1 MNNELHNKKI
11 SVDEDI
17 AKLKNDMK
25 LGRIALDFDG
35 MDTMTILQRS
45 EYVRHSLYS
54 DRSRLPENAH
64 RLVNETNMESDREDY
79 FPNVHLLCEK
89 MIASSGKRYEKA
101 ERAFSSAK
109 SGIKVRP
116 GKKALGVRG
125 TIDAKLETAAAKEL
139 AAERKQ
145 IDTQKKEMEK
155 FIKLAPDSSYAAMI
169 SDILRQNEKSYQL
182 TSKYLSAKSNVERYE
197 EYEKLGVMVEEEKKL
212 CILAKENETAAK
224 LCLDNHKQS
233 CYVLQERDAILKFNN
248 KTLMMQAHAGL
259 LNCAK
264 DTLAFIAVPREMTE
278 KLLEQGLMR
287 SENKYYDALQAKQNL
302 TGFHPFKKMALNRE
316 IKNAAKEYNEGR
328 ALLTDTPENKLK
340 YPPLTTLEE
349 WKKQNSIPIEKM
361 EYGDDEIARE
371 IPVETFIEE
380 KNDVSQVIQLDL
392 SDKIHTVKTVD
403 DPTAQKE
410 EENDIP
416 EIEKE
421 F

>member
-1 MNNELHNKKI
+1 MNSAFNNPKAA
-11 SVDEDI
+11 VDEDV
-17 AKLKNDMK
+17 AKVKDGLRM
-25 LGRIALDFDG
+25 GRITLDFDG

-45 EYVRHSLYS
+45 EYVRHSFYT
-54 DRSRLPENAH
+54 DRSKLPENAR
-64 RLVNETNMESDREDY
+64 RLVNDINMESDREDY
-79 FPNVHLLCEK
+79 FPNVHLICEK
-89 MIASSGKRYEKA
+89 MIASSEGRF
-101 ERAFSSAK
+101 ERADSAFA
-109 SGIKVRP
+109 SALSNSNVRP

-125 TIDAKLETAAAKEL
+125 TIDAKLETAVAKEL
-139 AAERKQ
+139 AAERKK
-145 IDTQKKEMEK
+145 IDAQKKEMEK
-155 FIKLAPDSSYAAMI
+155 FIKMAPDSSYAAMI

-264 DTLAFIAVPREMTE
+264 GTLAFIAVPREMTE

-316 IKNAAKEYNEGR
+316 IKTAAKEYNEGR

-361 EYGDDEIARE
+361 EYGDDEIACE
-371 IPVETFIEE
+371 MPVEAIVEEEIEAP
-380 KNDVSQVIQLDL
+380 QTIQLDL
-392 SDKIHTVKTVD
+392 SDKIHTRKAENEPVVK
-403 DPTAQKE
+403 KE
-410 EENDIP
+410 EEKVIP
-416 EIEKE
+416 EIEKG

>member
-89 MIASSGKRYEKA
+89 MIASSEKRYEKA

-109 SGIKVRP
+109 SEIKVRP

-125 TIDAKLETAAAKEL
+125 TIDAKLKTAAAKEL

-155 FIKLAPDSSYAAMI
+155 FIKMAPDSSYAAMI

-248 KTLMMQAHAGL
+248 KTLMMQAHVGL

-264 DTLAFIAVPREMTE
+264 GTLAFIAVPREMTE

-316 IKNAAKEYNEGR
+316 IKTAAKEYNEGR
-328 ALLTDTPENKLK
+328 ALLTDTSENKQK

-361 EYGDDEIARE
+361 EYSDDEIACE

-392 SDKIHTVKTVD
+392 SEKIHTRKIENEPVVK
-403 DPTAQKE
+403 KE
-410 EENDIP
+410 EEKVIP
-416 EIEKE
+416 EIEKG

>member
-11 SVDEDI
+11 AVDEDI

-89 MIASSGKRYEKA
+89 MIASSEKRYEKA

-155 FIKLAPDSSYAAMI
+155 FIKMAPDSSYAAMI

-248 KTLMMQAHAGL
+248 KTLMMQAHVGL

-264 DTLAFIAVPREMTE
+264 GTLAFIAVPREMTE

-349 WKKQNSIPIEKM
+349 WKKQNSIPVGKM
-361 EYGDDEIARE
+361 EYGDDEIACE

-380 KNDVSQVIQLDL
+380 KNDVSQVVQLNL
-392 SDKIHTVKTVD
+392 SEKIHTRKIENETVVK
-403 DPTAQKE
+403 KE
-410 EENDIP
+410 EEKIIP

>member
-11 SVDEDI
+11 AVDEDI

-89 MIASSGKRYEKA
+89 MIASSEKRYEKA

-145 IDTQKKEMEK
+145 IDTQKKEMGK
-155 FIKLAPDSSYAAMI
+155 FIKMAPDSSYAAMI
-169 SDILRQNEKSYQL
+169 SDILRQNERSYQL
-182 TSKYLSAKSNVERYE
+182 AAKYLSARSSVERYE
-197 EYEKLGVMVEEEKKL
+197 EFEKLGAIVEEEKKL
-212 CILAKENETAAK
+212 CILAKEKEAAAK

-233 CYVLQERDAILKFNN
+233 CFVLQERDAILKFNN
-248 KTLMMQAHAGL
+248 KALMMQAHAGL
-259 LNCAK
+259 LGCAK
-264 DTLAFIAVPREMTE
+264 DALAFIAVPKEMTE
-278 KLLEQGLMR
+278 RLLEQGLMR
-287 SENKYYDALQAKQNL
+287 SESKYYDALQAKQNL
-302 TGFHPFKKMALNRE
+302 SGFHPFKKMALNRE

-361 EYGDDEIARE
+361 EYGDDEIACE
-371 IPVETFIEE
+371 IPVETIVEE
-380 KNDVSQVIQLDL
+380 KPEAPQTIQLDL
-392 SDKIHTVKTVD
+392 SDRLHTSKAEIESAVK
-403 DPTAQKE
+403 KE
-410 EENDIP
+410 EEKVIP
-416 EIEKE
+416 EIEKG

>member
-11 SVDEDI
+11 AVDEDI

-89 MIASSGKRYEKA
+89 MIACSEKRYEKA
-101 ERAFSSAK
+101 ERAFSSAQ

-125 TIDAKLETAAAKEL
+125 TIDAKLKTAAAKEL
-139 AAERKQ
+139 AAERKL

-155 FIKLAPDSSYAAMI
+155 FIKMAPDSSYAAMV

-248 KTLMMQAHAGL
+248 KALMMQAHAGL
-259 LNCAK
+259 LSCAK
-264 DTLAFIAVPREMTE
+264 DALAFIAVPKEMTE
-278 KLLEQGLMR
+278 RLLEQGLMR
-287 SENKYYDALQAKQNL
+287 SESKYYDALQAKQNL

-349 WKKQNSIPIEKM
+349 WKKQNSIPEEKM
-361 EYGDDEIARE
+361 EYGDDEIACE
-371 IPVETFIEE
+371 IPVETVIEE
-380 KNDVSQVIQLDL
+380 KNETPKVARLDL
-392 SDKIHTVKTVD
+392 GDKIHTVKTVD
-403 DPTAQKE
+403 DLTAQKE
-410 EENDIP
+410 EENNIP
-416 EIEKE
+416 EIEI
-421 F
+421 